1 MRLQIRPEQ
10 MAEIQTASEEN
21 FVRRIASHLLEQY
34 WKTTVTL
41 PDNTSTVEDLPEET
55 MHSLVQSGI
64 ERARSYELSL
74 ESSIASFCALMFEV
88 APNFADH
95 KLCQVV
101 FSDENI
107 APENRVKELLEILS
121 DANWETIR
129 KTYNPE
135 AWQPKVAEIEEQ
147 T

>member
-10 MAEIQTASEEN
+10 MAEIQTATEEN

-34 WKTTVTL
+34 GKATVTL
-41 PDNTSTVEDLPEET
+41 PDKTSTVEDLPEET
-55 MHSLVQSGI
+55 LHSLVRSGI
-64 ERARSYELSL
+64 ARARGYELSL
-74 ESSIASFCALMFEV
+74 ESPVAAFCALMFEV

-107 APENRVKELLEILS
+107 APNDRVKGLLEILS

-135 AWQPKVAEIEEQ
+135 AWQPKIEEIEEQ